1 MHNNTAM
8 DWLNYHH
15 LYYFWTIAEVG
26 TVSGA
31 AKKLRL
37 SQSTLSYQLKEL
49 ESRLGHTL
57 LIRGKRQVGLTEAG
71 RFTLDYANTIFSTGS
86 ELLDALTNRAQLTQ
100 SRKLRIGAVSSLSK
114 NLQIEFIR
122 PFLNRSNTRITI
134 VENSLPELISQ
145 LQNHALDIL
154 ISNIPVVTGEAT
166 DIHNHTLADVPVVF
180 VAKPPVKI
188 PRKSFPFWLNG
199 MDVVLPTR
207 LSRARA
213 EIDRILQTAKVTV
226 NLRAEADDMAL
237 MRLLALQGS
246 GFALVPE
253 IVVQGELKN
262 GQLLRVQRVPG
273 LKETFYA
280 ITPSRKFENPLVSE
294 AISDFRKRYKGV
306 FSR

>member
-1 MHNNTAM
+1 ME
-8 DWLNYHH
+8 WLNYHH
-15 LYYFWTIAEVG
+15 LFYFWTIAEVG
-26 TVSGA
+26 TVSAA

-37 SQSTLSYQLKEL
+37 SQSTLSSQLKEL

-57 LIRGKRQVGLTEAG
+57 LIRGKRGVALTEAG
-71 RFTLDYANTIFSTGS
+71 KFTLDYANTIFSTGS
-86 ELLDALTNRAQLTQ
+86 ELLDALKNRPQLTQ
-100 SRKLRIGAVSSLSK
+100 VTKLRIGAVSSLSK

-122 PFLNRSNTRITI
+122 PFLKRPDARVTV

-145 LQNHALDIL
+145 LHNHALDII

-166 DIHNHTLADVPVVF
+166 DIHNHTLADVDVVL

-199 MDVVLPTR
+199 QDVVLPTR
-207 LSRARA
+207 LSRARS
-213 EIDRILQTAKVTV
+213 EIDRILQSAKVTV

-237 MRLLALQGS
+237 LRLLALQGNA
-246 GFALVPE
+246 FALVPE

-262 GQLLRVQRVPG
+262 GQLLRIQKVPG

-294 AISDFRKRYKGV
+294 AISDFRKRYKEL
-306 FSR
+306 FNR